1 MKIAVTDEGEV
12 AKTIAVYLG
21 KSYEVI
27 IVDTPSSVIRE
38 KPNVI
43 IHTNEIPMNDSIQ
56 NPPLAWTFNTWYAI
70 NIARAGSKIGSVNI
84 YLSTFMVYD
93 GKKGYYKEHNTPS
106 PLNYYGLSKLVAET
120 TIMGLG
126 NYLILRLGALFSLS
140 YKGFLYPFIRAS
152 VKGKILRCNKNFYL
166 SIISTQSLAKVI
178 KHFIEKDAR
187 GVINVGS
194 NRISMLDF
202 CNYLSDVF
210 GNEIVEVNGSMRDFS
225 LDDWLLR
232 AYNVKINSKD
242 NIMSLVEQKLFN
254 N

>member
-1 MKIAVTDEGEV
+1 MTDEGEV
-12 AKTIAVYLG
+12 AKTVAMYLG
-21 KSYEVI
+21 KLHDVI

-43 IHTNEIPMNDSIQ
+43 IHTNEIPMINSIQ

-140 YKGFLYPFIRAS
+140 YKGFLYPYIRAS

-166 SIISTQSLAKVI
+166 SIINTQSLAKVI
-178 KHFIEKDAR
+178 KHFIEKDVR

-194 NRISMLDF
+194 NRISMLDL
-202 CNYLSDVF
+202 CSYLSDVF
-210 GNEIVEVNGSMRDFS
+210 GNEIVEVNSPMRDFS

-232 AYNVKINSKD
+232 AYNVKINAKD